1 VTAVARFR
9 LFGRTP
15 EPAPADPAGEPSPTA
30 TPAHPVHP
38 GTAWGTAAWPPV
50 GPASPAALPVP
61 LTGAEPPTDPR
72 GFPAVPA
79 PRAAWPPVPTPSP
92 DPAEA
97 AALAGAFAVDYLS
110 WDEEDPARRG
120 RVLHGYLTVPGS
132 DPSRIG
138 WSGEGR
144 QRADFA
150 LPGRVR
156 ADGDGRVLVD
166 VRVRVTPYRAVGA
179 HEARPAGRDEEQAPV
194 GVAAA
199 APAPTGRG
207 WRSLP
212 SCWVRLSVPVVW
224 EGGRLAV
231 DAWEETLGEDE
242 PPPPRTPPAGD
253 GEEHA
258 LAEDD
263 PLAELPGGA
272 R

>member
-15 EPAPADPAGEPSPTA
+15 EPAPAEPAGEPSP
-30 TPAHPVHP
+30 PAHPAYP
-38 GTAWGTAAWPPV
+38 GTAWGAAAWPPG
-50 GPASPAALPVP
+50 GPATWAPPALH
-61 LTGAEPPTDPR
+61 TGAEPPTDPR
-72 GFPAVPA
+72 GFPAVPLPA
-79 PRAAWPPVPTPSP
+79 PRAAWRPSPTPSP

-120 RVLHGYLTVPGS
+120 RVLHDYLAVPGS
-132 DPSRIG
+132 DPARIG

-166 VRVRVTPYRAVGA
+166 VRVRVTPYRAVGE
-179 HEARPAGRDEEQAPV
+179 HEAAPAGRDRDQAPV
-194 GVAAA
+194 GVPAV

-231 DAWEETLGEDE
+231 DAWEETLGEDG
-242 PPPPRTPPAGD
+242 PPPPTTQPAGD
-253 GEEHA
+253 ADHA

>member
-1 VTAVARFR
+1 VTSVARFR

-15 EPAPADPAGEPSPTA
+15 EPPTAEPTGGRSPDGLPPYPGTAWGPAAWPAGEPS
-30 TPAHPVHP
+30 
-38 GTAWGTAAWPPV
+38 AWAPPPV
-50 GPASPAALPVP
+50 AD
-61 LTGAEPPTDPR
+61 PPTDPR

-79 PRAAWPPVPTPSP
+79 PRPAWRPGLTPSP

-120 RVLHGYLTVPGS
+120 RVLHDYLAVPGG
-132 DPSRIG
+132 DPTRIG
-138 WSGEGR
+138 WNGEGR

-150 LPGRVR
+150 LPGLVR
-156 ADGDGRVLVD
+156 ADGEGRVLVD
-166 VRVRVTPYRAVGA
+166 VRVRVTPYRAVGE
-179 HEARPAGRDEEQAPV
+179 HEARPTGGDAEQAQI
-194 GVAAA
+194 GVPAV

-207 WRSLP
+207 WRSLA
-212 SCWVRLSVPVVW
+212 SRWVRLSVPVVW
-224 EGGRLAV
+224 ERGRLAV

-242 PPPPRTPPAGD
+242 LTPPIPPAPAG
-253 GEEHA
+253 GEHT

-263 PLAELPGGA
+263 PLTELPGGS

>member
-15 EPAPADPAGEPSPTA
+15 EPAPAEPAGGQPPEALTA
-30 TPAHPVHP
+30 YP
-38 GTAWGTAAWPPV
+38 GTAWGAAAWPAS
-50 GPASPAALPVP
+50 GPATWAAPHVP
-61 LTGAEPPTDPR
+61 DPPTDPR
-72 GFPAVPA
+72 GFPAIPA
-79 PRAAWPPVPTPSP
+79 PRPAWRPSPTPNP

-120 RVLHGYLTVPGS
+120 RVLHDYLAVPGG
-132 DPSRIG
+132 DPAHIG
-138 WSGEGR
+138 WNGEGR

-156 ADGDGRVLVD
+156 ADGEGRVLVD
-166 VRVRVTPYRAVGA
+166 VRVRVTPYRAVGE
-179 HEARPAGRDEEQAPV
+179 HEARTTGREADPAQM
-194 GVAAA
+194 GVPAV

-207 WRSLP
+207 WRSLA
-212 SCWVRLSVPVVW
+212 SRWVRLSVPVVW
-224 EGGRLAV
+224 ESGRLAV
-231 DAWEETLGEDE
+231 DAWEETLGEDA
-242 PPPPRTPPAGD
+242 PPPPTRPTD
-253 GEEHA
+253 SGEHT
-258 LAEDD
+258 LAEDDD

>member
-15 EPAPADPAGEPSPTA
+15 EPAPAEQGGEQQPAY
-30 TPAHPVHP
+30 P
-38 GTAWGTAAWPPV
+38 GTAWGPAAWPAS
-50 GPASPAALPVP
+50 GPAGWGPPPV
-61 LTGAEPPTDPR
+61 ADPPTDPH
-72 GFPAVPA
+72 GF
-79 PRAAWPPVPTPSP
+79 PPVPAQRPPWRPTPTP

-120 RVLHGYLTVPGS
+120 RVLHGYLAAAGG

-138 WSGEGR
+138 WNGAGR

-156 ADGDGRVLVD
+156 PDGEGRVLVD
-166 VRVRVTPYRAVGA
+166 VRVRVTPYRAVGE
-179 HEARPAGRDEEQAPV
+179 HEVHTSGAQADPAEM
-194 GVAAA
+194 GVPAV

-207 WRSLP
+207 WRSLA
-212 SCWVRLSVPVVW
+212 SRWVRLSVPVVW
-224 EGGRLAV
+224 ESGRLAV
-231 DAWEETLGEDE
+231 DAWEETLGEDV
-242 PPPPRTPPAGD
+242 PPPAPPIVAAR
-253 GEEHA
+253 EHT

-263 PLAELPGGA
+263 PLAELPGGH

>member
-1 VTAVARFR
+1 VTAVSRFR

-15 EPAPADPAGEPSPTA
+15 EPAPAEPAGERPP
-30 TPAHPVHP
+30 PYP
-38 GTAWGTAAWPPV
+38 GAAWGAAAWPAS
-50 GPASPAALPVP
+50 GPATWAPPPAD
-61 LTGAEPPTDPR
+61 PPTDPR

-79 PRAAWPPVPTPSP
+79 PRPAWRPSPAPGP

-110 WDEEDPARRG
+110 WDQEDPVRRG
-120 RVLHGYLTVPGS
+120 RVLHGYLAVPGG

-138 WSGEGR
+138 WNGEGR

-156 ADGDGRVLVD
+156 ADGEGRVLVD
-166 VRVRVTPYRAVGA
+166 VRVRVTPYRAVGE
-179 HEARPAGRDEEQAPV
+179 HEATAAGAATEQGQMGVPAV
-194 GVAAA
+194 

-207 WRSLP
+207 WRSLA
-212 SCWVRLSVPVVW
+212 SRWVRLSVPVVW
-224 EGGRLAV
+224 ENGRLAV
-231 DAWEETLGEDE
+231 DAWEETLGDDE
-242 PPPPRTPPAGD
+242 PPPLLPPAVS
-253 GEEHA
+253 GEHT

-263 PLAELPGGA
+263 PLAELHGGV